1 MVVGSEYQDTKIQRM
16 VHFFLCRVE
25 KEVGILNPTF
35 TMLFKYKGQL
45 LVGAVTNDVVL
56 IFTGHFLTDT
66 KKGSLKYIRT
76 AVRLQIGK

>member
-1 MVVGSEYQDTKIQRM
+1 MEELRTGNSGKQLEKKDNVPVVVGSEYQDTKIQRM
-16 VHFFLCRVE
+16 VHFIFMQSRK

-56 IFTGHFLTDT
+56 IFTGQFF
-66 KKGSLKYIRT
+66 
-76 AVRLQIGK
+76 

>member
-1 MVVGSEYQDTKIQRM
+1 MQSRK
-16 VHFFLCRVE
+16 

-56 IFTGHFLTDT
+56 NFYWAIFLTDT